1 MNKLVLFV
9 AIASASCRS
18 GERLLFTGKFHPVAH
33 KGSGEAQVWKRP
45 DGVQYVRLWDLRTY
59 PAPGLEVCLVRA
71 NDARNNDAVLQGGV
85 VCLGSLRA
93 SGSYP
98 VPPTVDFSRY
108 RAVAVWS
115 PANSVNFTTAPLS
128 PTPSS

>member
-1 MNKLVLFV
+1 MKKLAILV
-9 AIASASCRS
+9 ALVSASCRS
-18 GERLLFTGKFHPVAH
+18 GERLVLTGKFHPVAH
-33 KGSGEAQVWKRP
+33 KGSGEAQVWRRP
-45 DGVQYVRLWDLRTY
+45 DGVQYIRLWDLRTY

-71 NDARNNDAVLQGGV
+71 PDARNNDAVLQGGF

-93 SGSYP
+93 RGSYR
-98 VPPTVDFSRY
+98 VPPTIDLSCY

-115 PANSVNFTTAPLS
+115 PAKSVNFTTAPLS